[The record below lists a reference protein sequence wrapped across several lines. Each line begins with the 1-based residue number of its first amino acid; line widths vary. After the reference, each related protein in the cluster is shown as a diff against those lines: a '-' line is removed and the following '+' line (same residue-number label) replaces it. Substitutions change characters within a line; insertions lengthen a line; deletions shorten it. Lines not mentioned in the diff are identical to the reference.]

1 MRKKLDEQFDELNK
15 QFVLLGSLCEKNLGE
30 DFAALTEKDR
40 ERALYVFNQK
50 YDLAN
55 RSRDIE
61 RSCLSLILRQ
71 QPVASD
77 LRLVSAVLK
86 MVTDL
91 DRIGAQSV
99 DIAEIVM
106 TYDYTLVG
114 KSFDLLIKMSEAV
127 RQIMHK
133 AVDSFVRLDQRVADD
148 VLKSD
153 DGVDKYFM
161 MIKQAI
167 TEELTENPEHKVSL
181 DVLLM
186 AKYLECTADHCCNI
200 AQWVLYVIT
209 GKQPGTSSI

>member
-1 MRKKLDEQFDELNK
+1 
-15 QFVLLGSLCEKNLGE
+15 
-30 DFAALTEKDR
+30 
-40 ERALYVFNQK
+40 
-50 YDLAN
+50 
-55 RSRDIE
+55 
-61 RSCLSLILRQ
+61 
-71 QPVASD
+71 
-77 LRLVSAVLK
+77 
-86 MVTDL
+86 
-91 DRIGAQSV
+91 
-99 DIAEIVM
+99 
-106 TYDYTLVG
+106 
-114 KSFDLLIKMSEAV
+114 MSEAV

-133 AVDSFVRLDQRVADD
+133 AVDSFVRLDQRVAGD

-186 AKYLECTADHCCNI
+186 AKYLERTADHCCNI

>member
-15 QFVLLGSLCEKNLGE
+15 QFILLGSVCEKNLGE
-30 DFAALTEKDR
+30 DFAALQNRDR

-61 RSCLSLILRQ
+61 RLCLSLILRE

-91 DRIGAQSV
+91 DRIGAQGI
-99 DIAEIVM
+99 DIAEIVT
-106 TYDYTLVG
+106 TYDYTLAG
-114 KSFDLLIKMSEAV
+114 PSFDLLIKMAESV

-133 AVDSFVRLDQRVADD
+133 AIDSFVRLDLHVAED

-153 DGVDKYFM
+153 DGIDKYFM
-161 MIKQAI
+161 MVKQSI
-167 TEELTENPEHKVSL
+167 IEEMSNTPDHRVSL

-186 AKYLECTADHCCNI
+186 AKYLERTADHCCNI

-209 GKQPGTSSI
+209 GKQPGVSA

>member
-15 QFVLLGSLCEKNLGE
+15 QFILLGSVCEKNLGE
-30 DFAALTEKDR
+30 DFAALQNHDR
-40 ERALYVFNQK
+40 ERSLYVFNQK

-61 RSCLSLILRQ
+61 RLCLSLILRE

-91 DRIGAQSV
+91 DRIGAQGI
-99 DIAEIVM
+99 DIAEIVT
-106 TYDYTLVG
+106 TYDYTLAG
-114 KSFDLLIKMSEAV
+114 PSFDLLIKMAESV

-133 AVDSFVRLDQRVADD
+133 AIDSFVRLDLHVAED

-153 DGVDKYFM
+153 DGIDKYFM
-161 MIKQAI
+161 MVKQSI
-167 TEELTENPEHKVSL
+167 IEEMSNTPDHRVSL

-186 AKYLECTADHCCNI
+186 AKYLERTADHCCNI

-209 GKQPGTSSI
+209 GKQPGVSA

>member
-15 QFVLLGSLCEKNLGE
+15 QFILLGSVCEKNLGE
-30 DFAALTEKDR
+30 DFAALQNRDR

-55 RSRDIE
+55 RSRDIA
-61 RSCLSLILRQ
+61 RLCLSLILRE

-86 MVTDL
+86 TVTDL
-91 DRIGAQSV
+91 DRIGAQGI
-99 DIAEIVM
+99 DIAEIVT
-106 TYDYTLVG
+106 TYDYTLAG
-114 KSFDLLIKMSEAV
+114 PSFDLLIKMAESV

-133 AVDSFVRLDQRVADD
+133 AIDSFVRLDLHVAED

-153 DGVDKYFM
+153 DGIDKYFM
-161 MIKQAI
+161 MVKQSI
-167 TEELTENPEHKVSL
+167 IEEMSNTPDHRVSL

-186 AKYLECTADHCCNI
+186 AKYLERTADHCCNI

-209 GKQPGTSSI
+209 GKQPGVSA

>member
-15 QFVLLGSLCEKNLGE
+15 QFILLGSLCEKNLGE

-133 AVDSFVRLDQRVADD
+133 AVDSFVRLDQRVAGD

-186 AKYLECTADHCCNI
+186 AKYLERTADHCCNI
-200 AQWVLYVIT
+200 ALWVLYVIT

>member
-15 QFVLLGSLCEKNLGE
+15 QFILLGSVCEKNLGE
-30 DFAALTEKDR
+30 DFAALKARDR

-61 RSCLSLILRQ
+61 RLCLSLILRE

-91 DRIGAQSV
+91 DRIGAQGI
-99 DIAEIVM
+99 DIAEIVT
-106 TYDYTLVG
+106 TYDYTATG
-114 KSFDLLIKMSEAV
+114 PSFDLLLKMAESV

-133 AVDSFVRLDQRVADD
+133 AIDSFVRLDLHVAED

-153 DGVDKYFM
+153 DGIDKYFM
-161 MIKQAI
+161 MVKQSI
-167 TEELTENPEHKVSL
+167 IEEMSHSPDHLVSL

-186 AKYLECTADHCCNI
+186 AKYLERTADHCCNI
-200 AQWVLYVIT
+200 ARWVLYVIT
-209 GKQPGTSSI
+209 GKQPGVSV

>member
-15 QFVLLGSLCEKNLGE
+15 QFILLGSVCEKNLGE
-30 DFAALTEKDR
+30 DFAALQNRDR

-61 RSCLSLILRQ
+61 RLCLSLILRE

-91 DRIGAQSV
+91 DRIGAQGI
-99 DIAEIVM
+99 DIAEIVT

-114 KSFDLLIKMSEAV
+114 PSFDLLIKMAESV

-133 AVDSFVRLDQRVADD
+133 AIDSFVRLDLHVAED

-153 DGVDKYFM
+153 DGIDKYFM
-161 MIKQAI
+161 MVKQSI
-167 TEELTENPEHKVSL
+167 IEEMSNTPDHRVSL

-186 AKYLECTADHCCNI
+186 AKYLERTADHCCNI

-209 GKQPGTSSI
+209 GKQPGVSA